1 MGLQRVI
8 FVLLVMS
15 VLGSSI
21 GMVYAKHQNRKL
33 FVQLQTLQLERDDMN
48 TEWGKLQLEQATW
61 GTHGRVERFAREK
74 LHMDVPSAGEVTMVI
89 SKGGK
94 SK

>member
-1 MGLQRVI
+1 MPLKRAI
-8 FVLLVMS
+8 FALLTMS
-15 VLGSSI
+15 VLGSAI

-33 FVQLQTLQLERDDMN
+33 FVQLQTLQSERDDMN

-61 GTHGRVERFAREK
+61 GAHGRVESFARNK
-74 LHMDVPSAGEVTMVI
+74 LRMDVPAAGEVTMI
-89 SKGGK
+89 MSKRGG

>member
-1 MGLQRVI
+1 MPLQRVI
-8 FVLLVMS
+8 FVLLIMS
-15 VLGSSI
+15 VLGSAI
-21 GMVYAKHQNRKL
+21 GIVYAKHQNRKL

-61 GTHGRVERFAREK
+61 GTHGRVERFAHGK
-74 LHMDVPSAGEVTMVI
+74 LHMNVPTAGEVTMVI
-89 SKGGK
+89 SKGSR

>member
-1 MGLQRVI
+1 MPLQRVI
-8 FVLLVMS
+8 FVLLIMS
-15 VLGSSI
+15 VLGSAI

-33 FVQLQTLQLERDDMN
+33 FVQLQTLQSDRDDMN

-61 GTHGRVERFAREK
+61 GTHGRVERFARNK
-74 LHMDVPSAGEVTMVI
+74 LRMDVPTAGEVTMII
-89 SKGGK
+89 SKRGG